1 VLRVRVEWART
12 SLISSYPYTLVYLL
26 ISSLLPNEIDFSP
39 RELLQRKRVLT
50 SHLDQDSQ
58 PEFAKAWLA
67 YHGFSSE
74 FARGPQTPNLFCAH
88 EKWCKLMPESVSP
101 DSDPVLG
108 NPFLYADTTRRSQ
121 SSRIL
126 FSWIHFPSMMIHHL
140 TSDFQQPGTKQTY
153 RGQPAPTS
161 PRISREPM
169 LPLSPLSLSS
179 RVRPH
184 SRSAPAAIMTSS
196 SVLSPA
202 ASLPPPNT
210 PRGSSVST
218 QHSIND
224 LRPFPIIFFATSLHC
239 GFPP

>member
-1 VLRVRVEWART
+1 MGHSSRLGNLLCRLMCSSVRLADIEG
-12 SLISSYPYTLVYLL
+12 LP
-26 ISSLLPNEIDFSP
+26 SLLDLPHYSKSVFYPWRSKG
-39 RELLQRKRVLT
+39 LSCQLMAKRDR
-50 SHLDQDSQ
+50 SAADQDSQ

-88 EKWCKLMPESVSP
+88 EKWCKLMPES
-101 DSDPVLG
+101 
-108 NPFLYADTTRRSQ
+108 